1 MGVNAA
7 TELS

>member
-7 TELS
+7 YNGL